1 MKKLTIEQFL
11 YFIKDEADKML
22 ITKKPLFKRN
32 VLTEKHIIII
42 EESICL
48 VGIGNAT
55 DVIISQKQLRKLIKE
70 ESALLKKEIK
80 ARLKLQLLAS

>member
-22 ITKKPLFKRN
+22 TAKLAKKPLFKRN

-42 EESICL
+42 EEDIH
-48 VGIGNAT
+48 
-55 DVIISQKQLRKLIKE
+55 II
-70 ESALLKKEIK
+70 
-80 ARLKLQLLAS
+80 